1 MMSECGA
8 LTLNFL
14 DYRMQSD
21 FHFGGFSV
29 RMTHGTSFSVAD
41 DLLALFEAQCAARER
56 SAQLGA
62 LQVLIRDER
71 FALGGSLPAGSS
83 SSQRLKAELLSES
96 TPCYVLVRLGG
107 EDGVGKA
114 VWALVSFVPDTAPA
128 REKMPYSSGREGLR
142 P

>member
-1 MMSECGA
+1 
-8 LTLNFL
+8 
-14 DYRMQSD
+14 
-21 FHFGGFSV
+21 
-29 RMTHGTSFSVAD
+29 MTHGTSFSVAD

-114 VWALVSFVPDTAPA
+114 MWALVSFVPDTAPA

>member
-1 MMSECGA
+1 
-8 LTLNFL
+8 
-14 DYRMQSD
+14 
-21 FHFGGFSV
+21 
-29 RMTHGTSFSVAD
+29 MTHGTSFSVAD

-83 SSQRLKAELLSES
+83 SSQRLKAELLRES
-96 TPCYVLVRLGG
+96 SPCYVLVRLGG